1 MVQPRSQ
8 LEREADTEK
17 VSHGLHEPLSRGDF
31 FVLSLLIIYAK
42 SVLPKPCFMFISAY
56 ATSWLTRRF
65 TNLLPS
71 LRSHLSSPAKPLS
84 PNRKTMHCVCEHR
97 LPRGENSRR
106 EVETLILEGEK
117 MGIW

>member
-1 MVQPRSQ
+1 MVEPRSQ

-84 PNRKTMHCVCEHR
+84 PNRKTMH
-97 LPRGENSRR
+97 
-106 EVETLILEGEK
+106 
-117 MGIW
+117 